1 MALSDEDLR
10 KIAGL
15 FEGRFVG
22 LESTMDSINV
32 RMGALEASNEK
43 LEASSKD
50 IGIRLGALEASNEKL
65 EASSKDI
72 GIRLG
77 ALEASSKKIDIQLG
91 DLERTTE
98 VVNRFPYP
106 QEPRRHVHRD
116 IKTHS
121 ASGPTY
127 R

>member
-32 RMGALEASNEK
+32 RM
-43 LEASSKD
+43 
-50 IGIRLGALEASNEKL
+50 GALEASNEKL